1 MPKKKE
7 STKKEQIKANLK
19 TDLWDLETVTAV
31 VEAVKKEK
39 NQKGVTMNMFTLKTD
54 AENGDN
60 EFKIFMDT
68 LAANIHL
75 IPDGTRIQLMV
86 QSLEH
91 WYPVDLQI
99 SGGNVSVIIPE
110 AGFSSATANAT
121 VVIMNAFPNAEVYR
135 FYPDIKTV
143 DGKQRG
149 VMIQADGESC
159 SRFGL
164 QQLFALQR
172 LPSIHQQLQQE
183 QGQLKTEDINP
194 GAKNPYRHY
203 KLSFKDTPPEIAS
216 IFRSTQ
222 SLSALAGLDQE
233 MKDAVVNKKGETLEQ
248 YNQRFTR
255 LNPETNRMQNMAIMD
270 FKEKY
275 ADKTTAYLSKA
286 KSEQLEGSLDFATRG
301 GIDFLTKGAKYQDR
315 YTEKQEARASSSVI
329 KAKTARNDVCQQ
341 VNALCHE
348 ATDALN
354 HYVTDPAAK
363 ALIDDLHAARINFMA
378 TRPDKSQSLKSAYKN
393 QAADLN
399 FVTQQVIDYLRQ
411 KPDDALA
418 YSIQRLDTMSQALNS
433 TIRPPERPNII
444 VATAM
449 SFKEKLSSLVGKNK
463 VEEAEDDDSESMH
476 L

>member
-1 MPKKKE
+1 MPK
-7 STKKEQIKANLK
+7 KKEQIKANLQE
-19 TDLWDLETVTAV
+19 DLWDLETVAAV
-31 VEAVKKEK
+31 IDAVKKEK
-39 NQKGVTMNMFTLKTD
+39 NQKGATMNMFALKTD
-54 AENGDN
+54 TDRDEN
-60 EFKIFMDT
+60 EFKTFVDA
-68 LAANIHL
+68 LAANIKS

-86 QSLEH
+86 QSGEH
-91 WYPVDLQI
+91 WYPIDLQV

-121 VVIMNAFPNAEVYR
+121 VRIRDAFPNAEIYR
-135 FYPDIKTV
+135 FYPDLKTV
-143 DGKQRG
+143 NGKERG

-172 LPSIHQQLQQE
+172 MPSIHQQLQQE

-194 GAKNPYRHY
+194 GAKSPYTHY

-222 SLSALAGLDQE
+222 SLSALAGLEQDMQ
-233 MKDAVVNKKGETLEQ
+233 DAVVNRKGETLEQ

-255 LNPETNRMQNMAIMD
+255 ENPEADNRVQNLAIMD

-275 ADKTTAYLSKA
+275 AEKTTAYLSKT
-286 KSEQLEGSLDFATRG
+286 KSEQLESSLDLATRG
-301 GIDFLTKGAKYQDR
+301 GIDFLTKGAKYRDA
-315 YTEKQEARASSSVI
+315 YTAKQEERASSSAI

-348 ATDALN
+348 ATDALT
-354 HYVTDPAAK
+354 HYAADPAAK
-363 ALIDDLHAARINFMA
+363 TLLDDLHAARINFMA
-378 TRPDKSQSLKSAYKN
+378 TRPDKSQSLKSAYKT
-393 QAADLN
+393 QAAELN
-399 FVTQQVIDYLRQ
+399 LVTQQVINYLRQ
-411 KPDDALA
+411 QPEDALA
-418 YSIQRLDTMSQALNS
+418 YSIQKIDTMSQTLNS
-433 TIRPPERPNII
+433 TIRPPERPNFI

-449 SFKEKLSSLVGKNK
+449 SFKEKLSSLAGKNK
-463 VEEAEDDDSESMH
+463 GEEADDDDSESMH